1 MRSRRGRA
9 FAGLVL
15 ACLVVGGVSIA
26 WSARR
31 AASADVAHP
40 AAGLRLPTGPRVV
53 FRDLDR
59 ADAADYGRLAIAP
72 LAGRAG
78 ARVVARL
85 DCERLYF
92 AGGRGLCLAKGGG
105 FGTLYHAEILG
116 PNLDRLHELPLSG
129 IPSRARV
136 SPDGRYGAATT
147 FVSGHSYST
156 PGKFSTQATILDMAT
171 GKVVSDLERFRVYR
185 GGERIDRP
193 DFNFWGITFARDSN
207 RFYAT
212 LATGGKTYL
221 VRGDVRAR
229 TLHVLHENVECP
241 SLSPDGTRVAY
252 KKLVRIVPGSPR
264 VWQLH
269 VLDLRTMKETR
280 LAERRVIDDQA
291 EWLDDAHVLYDA
303 DEQVWVVRA
312 DGSGRPRRF
321 LAGAASPAVVRG

>member
-1 MRSRRGRA
+1 VRSRRGRA

-15 ACLVVGGVSIA
+15 ACLVVGGGSIA

-40 AAGLRLPTGPRVV
+40 AAGLRLPAGPRVV

-59 ADAADYGRLAIAP
+59 ADAANYGHLTVAA
-72 LAGRAG
+72 LAGGVRT
-78 ARVVARL
+78 RVVTGLA
-85 DCERLYF
+85 CERVYF

-105 FGTLYHAEILG
+105 FATLYHAEILG
-116 PNLDRLHELPLSG
+116 PKLDRLHELPLSG

-156 PGKFSTQATILDMAT
+156 PGKFSTQATIIELAT

-185 GGERIDRP
+185 GSELIDKP

-229 TLHVLHENVECP
+229 TVRVLHENVECP
-241 SLSPDGTRVAY
+241 SLSPDGTRIAY
-252 KKLVRIVPGSPR
+252 KKVVRIVPGSPR
-264 VWQLH
+264 IWQLH

-280 LAERRVIDDQA
+280 LAETRAIDDQA
-291 EWLDDAHVLYDA
+291 EWLDEGHVLYQA

-312 DGSGRPRRF
+312 DGTGSPRRF